1 MRRGVLSPGKD
12 GRGAAPLP
20 RGDRGSGRRRTEGVA
35 KEAAFYLAK
44 VVLVSALLVLALAA
58 FLAFSHEAGKDR
70 SLVYDSGEV
79 TFSFVHRSFSKET
92 AGAESAAED
101 EIERKEIEADGYQFY
116 KRLNAKGGSRVSRLR
131 YMHMGMLE
139 ILPNGSMVA
148 FFQASESQFEG
159 VFDQSIYWAISDDQG
174 VTWGLPQALVSSN
187 RKLPIWSPVA
197 HTSGTRTF
205 VFYSKS
211 SKFCE
216 YYDKA
221 KGVMRHSPGKPAV
234 SLTVRACVCVCVDFD
249 SRSARPRADLLSRNC
264 AILGGDVFFVSS
276 NDSGE
281 TWTFPQRLFSY
292 EEDRPAG
299 LRGPDA
305 EVSSSQDS
313 EVVDDQAGSRKPFG
327 VPKVIANKLTVL
339 SNGVWLLPYWREPG
353 KTCPVVRRGLDPSQW
368 VNGSAGVL
376 YTENQGLSWRM
387 ASEVQDTS
395 TWLIESSIAEL
406 GDRGGLLQVYR
417 TRAGHAYRGYSHDMG
432 LTWTQPTRAL
442 LPNPNSKMC
451 VLTLPNGSVLAA
463 YNHSPTRRTPLSL
476 SISKNG
482 GVLWTTVAHLE
493 TDPKLQFAY
502 PTMQISGE
510 DLLVI
515 YSVMSKQSG
524 KKLES
529 VGIKVARVSLKK
541 LLAY

>member
-1 MRRGVLSPGKD
+1 M
-12 GRGAAPLP
+12 
-20 RGDRGSGRRRTEGVA
+20 
-35 KEAAFYLAK
+35 
-44 VVLVSALLVLALAA
+44 
-58 FLAFSHEAGKDR
+58 
-70 SLVYDSGEV
+70 
-79 TFSFVHRSFSKET
+79 
-92 AGAESAAED
+92 
-101 EIERKEIEADGYQFY
+101 
-116 KRLNAKGGSRVSRLR
+116 
-131 YMHMGMLE
+131 
-139 ILPNGSMVA
+139 
-148 FFQASESQFEG
+148 
-159 VFDQSIYWAISDDQG
+159 
-174 VTWGLPQALVSSN
+174 
-187 RKLPIWSPVA
+187 
-197 HTSGTRTF
+197 
-205 VFYSKS
+205 
-211 SKFCE
+211 
-216 YYDKA
+216 
-221 KGVMRHSPGKPAV
+221 
-234 SLTVRACVCVCVDFD
+234 
-249 SRSARPRADLLSRNC
+249 
-264 AILGGDVFFVSS
+264 
-276 NDSGE
+276 
-281 TWTFPQRLFSY
+281 
-292 EEDRPAG
+292 
-299 LRGPDA
+299 
-305 EVSSSQDS
+305 
-313 EVVDDQAGSRKPFG
+313 VDDQAGSRKPFG

-387 ASEVQDTS
+387 ASEVEDTS

-406 GDRGGLLQVYR
+406 GDQGGLLQVYR

-476 SISKNG
+476 SISKDG